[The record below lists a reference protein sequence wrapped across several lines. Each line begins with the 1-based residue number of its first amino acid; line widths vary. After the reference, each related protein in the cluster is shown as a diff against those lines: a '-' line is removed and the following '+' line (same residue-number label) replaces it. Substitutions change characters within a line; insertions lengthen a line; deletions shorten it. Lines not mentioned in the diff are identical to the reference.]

1 MVPPGRTELTRPA
14 PGGAEEA
21 GDEVVNQVQALFDRL
36 DEIEAARMPHR
47 TRRDE
52 LMTEINLAYD
62 QVASLEKQV
71 AELDAVLAPLDSE
84 RNAILTRM
92 RRACEP

>member
-1 MVPPGRTELTRPA
+1 
-14 PGGAEEA
+14 
-21 GDEVVNQVQALFDRL
+21 
-36 DEIEAARMPHR
+36 
-47 TRRDE
+47 
-52 LMTEINLAYD
+52 
-62 QVASLEKQV
+62 VASLEKQV